1 MNDLQ
6 VVEDIK
12 SKKEAAI
19 NQAMDHYAKPIWY
32 IVHKVLKNIASAED
46 MEECVADVFIY
57 LWQYPDKFDAK
68 RGNLKT
74 WLSVVAKSKA
84 IDKYRQLSKT
94 RHTYFN
100 EEILVENGMFDK
112 VGGLEKVL
120 SRELKLEIRS
130 AITTLEEID
139 QEIIFRRY
147 FYQQK
152 TKNISFALNL
162 TAKQVENRLYKSK
175 LKLRSVLQSGGQKY
189 E

>member
-1 MNDLQ
+1 MLQ
-6 VVEDIK
+6 
-12 SKKEAAI
+12 
-19 NQAMDHYAKPIWY
+19 N
-32 IVHKVLKNIASAED
+32 
-46 MEECVADVFIY
+46 
-57 LWQYPDKFDAK
+57 PDKFDAK

-84 IDKYRQLSKT
+84 IDKYRQLSKIKQ
-94 RHTYFN
+94 TYFN

-120 SRELKLEIRS
+120 SNELKLEIRS
-130 AITTLEEID
+130 AIKALEEID
-139 QEIIFRRY
+139 QEIIIRRY
-147 FYQQK
+147 YYQQK

-175 LKLRSVLQSGGQKY
+175 LKLRSVLLSGGQKY